1 MGVQIRND
9 INELLL
15 EEEMGDDLQEKLVS
29 TILVEEKQEIKYH
42 FGEAVFRETFFDGY
56 HIFSGDASVYEN
68 LHVDSTEAVPAVS
81 LFFMVRGQFNTN
93 VGNERERL
101 FASREH
107 NLFFNPAG
115 VEHAHISK
123 QDGLAVVGMN
133 FSKERFLQ
141 LANNNGRVLDML
153 ANNVAG
159 NRPIIL
165 NKKSNHPITARM
177 LMILDDIRNC
187 QFQGGH
193 KKLFLQSKVIELLAL
208 QCEQQEQAE
217 AVRRE
222 RFALSAVDRER
233 IYYARD
239 FLLTHMQA
247 PPSLTEL
254 SRAAGINEFKL
265 KNGFRLVFDNTVYG
279 YLNDHKMEHA
289 RQLLQSPAQSVT
301 QIAEQ
306 LGFSSVQHF
315 STAFRK
321 KFGVSPIKL
330 RGL

>member
-15 EEEMGDDLQEKLVS
+15 EENVGEDLQEKFGS
-29 TILVEEKQEIKYH
+29 TQLVEEKQEIKYH

-56 HIFSGDASVYEN
+56 QIFSGDASVYEN
-68 LHVDSTEAVPAVS
+68 LHVNATENVPAVS
-81 LFFMVRGQFNTN
+81 LFFMVRGHFNTN
-93 VGNERERL
+93 VGYERERL

-107 NLFFNPAG
+107 NLYFNPGG
-115 VEHAHISK
+115 VENAHIIK
-123 QDGLAVVGMN
+123 QEGLAVVGMN

-141 LANNNGRVLDML
+141 LADNNGRILDML

-159 NRPIIL
+159 NKPIIL
-165 NKKSNHPITARM
+165 NKRSNHPITARM

-217 AVRRE
+217 TLRKE
-222 RFALSAVDRER
+222 KFALSAADRER
-233 IYYARD
+233 IYFARD
-239 FLLTHMQA
+239 FLLTNMQT

-254 SRAAGINEFKL
+254 SRAAGLNEFKL
-265 KNGFRLVFDNTVYG
+265 KNGFRQVFDNTVFG

-289 RQLLQSPAQSVT
+289 RQLLQSAVQSVT
-301 QIAEQ
+301 EIAEE

-321 KFGVSPIKL
+321 KFGVSPVQL
-330 RGL
+330 RNL

>member
-15 EEEMGDDLQEKLVS
+15 EEDMGDDLQEKFIS
-29 TILVEEKQEIKYH
+29 TRLVEEKQEIKYH

-68 LHVDSTEAVPAVS
+68 LHVNATESVPAVS

-93 VGNERERL
+93 VGFERQRL
-101 FASREH
+101 FGSLEH
-107 NLFFNPAG
+107 NLFYNPAG
-115 VEHAHISK
+115 VENAHIIK
-123 QDGLAVVGMN
+123 QENLAVVGMN

-141 LANNNGRVLDML
+141 LADNNGRILDML

-159 NRPIIL
+159 NKPIIL
-165 NKKSNHPITARM
+165 NKRSNHPITTRM

-208 QCEQQEQAE
+208 QCEQQEQADE
-217 AVRRE
+217 SRDKKHL
-222 RFALSAVDRER
+222 LSATDREKLF
-233 IYYARD
+233 YARD
-239 FLLTHMQA
+239 LLLQQMQE

-254 SRAAGINEFKL
+254 SRAAGLNEFKL
-265 KNGFRLVFDNTVYG
+265 KNGFRQVFDNTVFG
-279 YLNDHKMEHA
+279 YLNDHKMEQA
-289 RQLLQSPAQSVT
+289 RRLLHSAAQSVT
-301 QIAEQ
+301 EIAEQ

-330 RGL
+330 RNL

>member
-1 MGVQIRND
+1 MSVQIRND

-15 EEEMGDDLQEKLVS
+15 EEEMGDDLQEKFVS
-29 TILVEEKQEIKYH
+29 TKLVEEQQEIKYH

-68 LHVDSTEAVPAVS
+68 LHVNATETVPAVS
-81 LFFMVRGQFNTN
+81 LFFMVRGHFNTN
-93 VGNERERL
+93 VGHERQRL
-101 FASREH
+101 FGSLEH
-107 NLFFNPAG
+107 NLYYNPGG
-115 VEHAHISK
+115 VENAHIVK
-123 QDGLAVVGMN
+123 QENLAVVGMN

-141 LANNNGRVLDML
+141 LADNNGRILDML

-165 NKKSNHPITARM
+165 NKRSNHPITTRM

-217 AVRRE
+217 SVRKE
-222 RFALSAVDRER
+222 RFSLSATDKEK
-233 IYYARD
+233 IFFARD
-239 FLLTHMQA
+239 FLLDHIQS

-265 KNGFRLVFDNTVYG
+265 KNGFRQVFDNTVFG

-289 RQLLQSPAQSVT
+289 RQLLQAAAQSVT
-301 QIAEQ
+301 EIAEQ

-321 KFGVSPIKL
+321 KFGVSPLKL
-330 RGL
+330 KHS

>member
-1 MGVQIRND
+1 MAVQIRND

-15 EEEMGDDLQEKLVS
+15 EEGMGDDLQEKLVS
-29 TILVEEKQEIKYH
+29 TQLVEEQQEIKYN

-68 LHVDSTEAVPAVS
+68 LHVNATDTIPAVS
-81 LFFMVRGQFNTN
+81 LFFLVRGHFNTN
-93 VGNERERL
+93 VGQERQRL
-101 FASREH
+101 FGSLEH
-107 NLFFNPAG
+107 NLYYSPGG
-115 VEHAHISK
+115 VENAHILK
-123 QDGLAVVGMN
+123 QENLAAVGMN

-141 LANNNGRVLDML
+141 LADNNGRILDML

-165 NKKSNHPITARM
+165 NKKNNHPITTRM
-177 LMILDDIRNC
+177 LMILDEIRNC

-193 KKLFLQSKVIELLAL
+193 KKLYLQSKVIELLAL

-217 AVRRE
+217 SLRKE
-222 RFALSAVDRER
+222 RFVLSASDKEK
-233 IYYARD
+233 IFFARD
-239 FLLTHMQA
+239 YLLTQMHA

-254 SRAAGINEFKL
+254 SRAAGLNEFKL
-265 KNGFRLVFDNTVYG
+265 KNGFKHVFDNTVFG

-289 RQLLQSPAQSVT
+289 RQLLHSAAQSVT

-330 RGL
+330 RNA